1 MQKWM
6 RETEARRKGIS
17 MKLKNI
23 LIVVSDIDKA
33 EDFYREMFGLQVIY
47 RTRDNRILTDGLVL
61 QSKSGWEA
69 EFGEDEK
76 QDEIERTS
84 APTWELYFEDYDLED
99 FAKKLEATYPNI
111 TVVTPLTTL
120 EWGQKIMR
128 IQDLDKNLI
137 EIRTPISV

>member
-1 MQKWM
+1 MM
-6 RETEARRKGIS
+6 ETGTRRKEIP

-47 RTRDNRILTDGLVL
+47 RTEDNRILTDGLVL
-61 QSKSGWEA
+61 QSKNGWEA
-69 EFGEDEK
+69 ELGLKKNEEK
-76 QDEIERTS
+76 NS
-84 APTWELYFEDYDLED
+84 PTWELYFEDYNLEE
-99 FAKKLEATYPNI
+99 FAKKLEATYPSV

-128 IQDLDKNLI
+128 IHDLDNNLI
-137 EIRTPISV
+137 EIRTPIGG

>member
-1 MQKWM
+1 
-6 RETEARRKGIS
+6 

-33 EDFYREMFGLQVIY
+33 EEFYREMFGLQVIY
-47 RTRDNRILTDGLVL
+47 STQDNRMLTDGLVL

-69 EFGEDEK
+69 EFGEVEK
-76 QDEIERTS
+76 QNERERTS
-84 APTWELYFEDYDLED
+84 TPTWELYFEDYDLEG

-137 EIRTPISV
+137 EIRTPMNG